1 MRPFWQHPARRRAIL
16 NSPSS
21 TTGRAEV
28 IVMSGSATRYGRAL
42 GLAATAVL
50 ALSPASTG
58 GAQAATVRPAATTC
72 VLNGYTPTSV
82 TLSSAA
88 VKTTFAVQVSGCE
101 VAHWLVAPEDLD
113 DFAHDGHAT
122 ISISP
127 KGLKNADAGPRHAAV
142 GALGV
147 GEDEDTGGVSE
158 EATFSL
164 LRRSTWEST
173 FNATPE
179 PVKKNARIT
188 VKGTLT
194 RVSWNGTKK
203 ATYGTYSDRPV
214 DIQFQAPGTTTWT
227 TIKSVK
233 TGKTGKVSSTV
244 KALTTGTWRLHFKGN
259 SVSGAA
265 NSKTDK
271 VVVN

>member
-1 MRPFWQHPARRRAIL
+1 
-16 NSPSS
+16 
-21 TTGRAEV
+21 
-28 IVMSGSATRYGRAL
+28 MSGLAIRYGKTL

-50 ALSPASTG
+50 ALSTVSAG
-58 GAQAATVRPAATTC
+58 GAQAATVKPATTTC
-72 VLNGYTPTSV
+72 VLNGYTPSSV
-82 TLSSAA
+82 VLGSAA
-88 VKTTFAVQVSGCE
+88 VTKTFAVQVTGCE
-101 VAHWLVAPEDLD
+101 VADWLVYVKRLD
-113 DFAHDGHAT
+113 VFAYPDEPSA
-122 ISISP
+122 SLSP
-127 KGLKNADAGPRHAAV
+127 KGLTNSDAGPGYAV
-142 GALGV
+142 YGALGA
-147 GEDEDTGGVSE
+147 DEDPDDDDAGITQE
-158 EATFSL
+158 TTFSL

-179 PVKKNARIT
+179 PVKKDARIT

-194 RVSWNGTKK
+194 RVSWNGKKK
-203 ATYGTYSDRPV
+203 ATYGAYADRAV

-259 SVSGAA
+259 SVTGAA

>member
-1 MRPFWQHPARRRAIL
+1 
-16 NSPSS
+16 
-21 TTGRAEV
+21 
-28 IVMSGSATRYGRAL
+28 MSGLATRYGRTL

-50 ALSPASTG
+50 ALSTVAAG
-58 GAQAATVRPAATTC
+58 GAQATVKPAVTTC

-82 TLSSAA
+82 SLGSAT
-88 VKTTFAVQVSGCE
+88 VKATFAVKVSGCE
-101 VAHWLVAPEDLD
+101 VAQWFVITEKLE
-113 DFAHDGHAT
+113 DFAYDGHAT

-127 KGLKNADAGPRHAAV
+127 KGLTNADAGSMDAFI

-147 GEDEDTGGVSE
+147 GEDPDADDSGATE
-158 EATFSL
+158 ETTFSL
-164 LRRSTWEST
+164 LRRTTWEST

-194 RVSWNGTKK
+194 RVSWNGSKK
-203 ATYGTYSDRPV
+203 ATYGAYADRPV

-233 TGKTGKVSSTV
+233 TSKTGKVSSTV

-259 SVSGAA
+259 SVSGSA

>member
-1 MRPFWQHPARRRAIL
+1 
-16 NSPSS
+16 
-21 TTGRAEV
+21 
-28 IVMSGSATRYGRAL
+28 MSGSATRYGRAL
-42 GLAATAVL
+42 GIAAAAAL
-50 ALSPASTG
+50 ALSTVSAG
-58 GAQAATVRPAATTC
+58 GAQAATKVKATSSACSITS
-72 VLNGYTPTSV
+72 YTPTSV
-82 TLSSAA
+82 VLGSASVA
-88 VKTTFAVQVSGCE
+88 TTFSVKATGCT
-101 VAHWLVAPEDLD
+101 LD
-113 DFAHDGHAT
+113 IWAIGFEAIPNVPT
-122 ISISP
+122 SQKKKVTISP
-127 KGLKNADAGPRHAAV
+127 KGLVNSDAGSKAAV
-142 GALGV
+142 VLALGV
-147 GEDEDTGGVSE
+147 EDSATADPAEFDT
-158 EATFSL
+158 TFSL

-194 RVSWNGTKK
+194 RVSWNGKKK
-203 ATYGTYSDRPV
+203 ATYGAYADRAV

-259 SVSGAA
+259 SVTGAA